1 MSKQPSLALNVFSDF
16 NERFSVLLCEN
27 IVLSVVLTEQ
37 TCEYVIY
44 KVKKLRALARGVFV
58 FAVAAVRIFSDVA
71 FSFVIFKLPF
81 GRTEIL

>member
-1 MSKQPSLALNVFSDF
+1 MPKAARGGGLVLA
-16 NERFSVLLCEN
+16 ERNKRRYAVAEMRRA
-27 IVLSVVLTEQ
+27 
-37 TCEYVIY
+37 IY